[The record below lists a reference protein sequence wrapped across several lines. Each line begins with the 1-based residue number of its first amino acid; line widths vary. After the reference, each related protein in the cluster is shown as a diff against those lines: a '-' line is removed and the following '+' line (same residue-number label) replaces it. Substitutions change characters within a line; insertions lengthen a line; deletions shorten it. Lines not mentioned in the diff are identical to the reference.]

1 MGASNSTLSTLV
13 DGSSEGYHVL
23 SVYENSPGAEAKL
36 QAYFDFIIA
45 VGEFS
50 RISVSFRSFN
60 ESGCSDPYR

>member
-45 VGEFS
+45 VGEFHFCLDFGLVD
-50 RISVSFRSFN
+50 RLQSVN
-60 ESGCSDPYR
+60 